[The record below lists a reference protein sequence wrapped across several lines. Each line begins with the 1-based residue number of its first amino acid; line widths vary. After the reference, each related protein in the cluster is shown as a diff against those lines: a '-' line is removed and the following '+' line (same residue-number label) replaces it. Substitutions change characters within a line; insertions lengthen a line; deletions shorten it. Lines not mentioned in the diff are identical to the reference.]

1 MADTPTWITG
11 LQAIGGTLGAL
22 AAPAVAAIALYY
34 QRKTNSEER
43 NRQASEAREERE
55 AQRKATRDAQIF
67 YQRAECY
74 IAVMRQVNL
83 GINDV
88 REISNVSGRVDA
100 FASRAVRT
108 LYWEW
113 EQGRR
118 HMTSESRLGAQDR
131 LLKAIRAELV
141 SDEPPPTAESTYSEE
156 TIP

>member
-1 MADTPTWITG
+1 MADTPTWITA

-55 AQRKATRDAQIF
+55 AQRRATRDAQIF

-74 IAVMRQVNL
+74 IAVMRQVNS
-83 GINDV
+83 GITDT
-88 REISNVSGRVDA
+88 SDAFSVSGRVDA

-108 LYWEW
+108 LYWDW
-113 EQGRR
+113 RQGRR
-118 HMTSESRLGAQDR
+118 HMTSNRRLEAQDR

-141 SDEPPPTAESTYSEE
+141 SDEPPPTA
-156 TIP
+156 